1 MKIETTAQLHTQRV
15 FRVHSIERDSG
26 LPASYKQKFS
36 DSSHKA
42 HTRFIATKIYQDMEK
57 HRASVETSPTTSR
70 RWVWELIQN
79 AKDVNIDG
87 KVRVRIDSD
96 LEDPEAH
103 VTFSHSGGAFTTE
116 NIRFLIEQVSSK
128 ERTKDSTGRPTA
140 TGRFGTGFLTTHL
153 LSETVTVKGVV
164 QEDDLTPRQFELTL
178 DRSGDESDIIAS
190 VEAAKQS
197 MDDLDDLPPY
207 KKYVDGAFNT
217 SFRYELADDTG
228 KKVARAGLTDLDLCL
243 PYTLAFVSAI
253 ESVDYWGHLV
263 SLQESDEGR
272 ADGEVQILAV
282 TTVDAKGETE
292 TSFIAVLRNGL
303 TTIAIPIEHTEN
315 GPRILPLR
323 PEVPRLFC
331 DFPLLG
337 TESFPFPVIINN
349 PNFNPTEPRDGIFL
363 TKNERSAQSDENRAI
378 VKGAYA
384 LYLMLLDYAS
394 TNEFE
399 HLHLLASAK
408 TMPAFEWA
416 DQKWYT
422 SEILKPMQATLLQ
435 KKIVRTAADTVEA
448 IRASDGTNNIWF
460 PSNPNPVIRRR
471 IWRCCSTWVPHWLPA
486 KPDVDAWYNIIWPEC
501 KRLTLDE
508 VARLIEEDDTI
519 EKLDS
524 ELAQGKDVHEWLN
537 EFYATLKLS
546 DQEFLAVV
554 AKRRIFPNQNGTFK
568 KKADL
573 SSDAGDIDPALLHI
587 LKLLGTD
594 LREHLLDPAI
604 DTVFDDLAQKD
615 GSFVVSQITAA
626 VSKII
631 NDQNA
636 MDQRRPALSALLV
649 WFHQHK
655 AKAEKLFAVLYQQKH
670 RLIDD
675 EEMIENAKHADELK
689 QLFSRFNVKNADD
702 LAAVIEKSASAAQ
715 LLPVTQ
721 QIIASMGITSVEE
734 WEKALEDKDL
744 AALFD
749 HQSMPTTDM
758 FLIAQSLI
766 KKAKARVKAH
776 LSKLKGYDLTDI
788 DDTAPSIFAGVKHD
802 GREIQIVVRPAYDG
816 TVIIYYDS
824 EKDVLDFVEHE
835 LWVDTATGVRRITFG
850 HILKTTE
857 IRRFPI

>member
-1 MKIETTAQLHTQRV
+1 
-15 FRVHSIERDSG
+15 
-26 LPASYKQKFS
+26 
-36 DSSHKA
+36 
-42 HTRFIATKIYQDMEK
+42 MEK

-79 AKDVNIDG
+79 AKDVSLDG
-87 KVRVRIDSD
+87 KVRVRIDAD
-96 LEDPEAH
+96 LDDPDAH
-103 VTFSHSGGAFTTE
+103 VTFRHNGSAFTTE

-128 ERTKDSTGRPTA
+128 ERTKDSTGRPTT

-153 LSETVTVKGVV
+153 LSENVTVNGVV
-164 QEDDLTPRQFELTL
+164 QEDDLTPRQFELSL
-178 DRSGDESDIIAS
+178 DRSGDEFDIIAS
-190 VEAAKQS
+190 VEAAKKS

-207 KKYVDGAFNT
+207 KRYVEGALNT
-217 SFRYELADDTG
+217 SFRYDLADDTG
-228 KKVARAGLTDLDLCL
+228 KKVARAGLTDLDVCL
-243 PYTLAFVSAI
+243 PYTLAFVSQI
-253 ESVDYWGHLV
+253 ESVDYCGHLV
-263 SLQESDEGR
+263 SLEESDEER
-272 ADGEVQILAV
+272 KDGKVQILSVSTA
-282 TTVDAKGETE
+282 DAKEETE
-292 TSFIAVLRNGL
+292 TSSIAVLSDGL
-303 TTIAIPIEHTEN
+303 TSIAIPIERTEE
-315 GPRILPLR
+315 GVRIVPLR
-323 PEVPRLFC
+323 PELPRLFC

-378 VKGAYA
+378 IEEAYA
-384 LYLMLLDYAS
+384 LYIVLLDYAAKS
-394 TNEFE
+394 EWEN
-399 HLHLLASAK
+399 LHVLASAK
-408 TMPAFEWA
+408 PMPAFEWA

-422 SEILKPMQATLLQ
+422 TEILKPMQATLLQ
-435 KKIVRTAADTVEA
+435 RKIVRTAADRIEA

-460 PSNPNPVIRRR
+460 PSNTNPVIRRR

-486 KPDVDAWYNIIWPEC
+486 KPDVDAWYDIIWPEC

-524 ELAQGKDVHEWLN
+524 ELAEGKEIREWLN

-546 DQEFLAVV
+546 DPDFLAVV

-573 SSDAGDIDPALLHI
+573 SRDAGDIDPALLDI
-587 LKLLGTD
+587 LKLLGND

-604 DTVFDDLAQKD
+604 NTVFDDLAQKD
-615 GSFVVSQITAA
+615 GSFVVTQITAA

-675 EEMIENAKHADELK
+675 EEMIENAKHADDLK
-689 QLFSRFNVKNADD
+689 QLFNRFNVKNVDD
-702 LAAVIEKSASAAQ
+702 LTAVIEKSAAATK

-721 QIIASMGITSVEE
+721 QIIASMGITSLEE

-758 FLIAQSLI
+758 FLFAQSLI

-802 GREIQIVVRPAYDG
+802 GREVQIVVRPAYDG

-835 LWVDTATGVRRITFG
+835 LWVDTLTGVRRITFG

>member
-1 MKIETTAQLHTQRV
+1 
-15 FRVHSIERDSG
+15 

-36 DSSHKA
+36 DSSDKA

-96 LEDPEAH
+96 LEDPDAH

-153 LSETVTVKGVV
+153 LSETVTVNGVV
-164 QEDDLTPRQFELTL
+164 QEDDLTPRQFELSL
-178 DRSGDESDIIAS
+178 DRSGNESNIIVS
-190 VEAAKQS
+190 VAAAKQS

-228 KKVARAGLTDLDLCL
+228 KKVARAGFKDLDVCL
-243 PYTLAFVSAI
+243 PYTLAFVSAV
-253 ESVDYWGHLV
+253 ESVNYQGHLV
-263 SLQESDEGR
+263 SLQEPDEER
-272 ADGEVQILAV
+272 ADGEVQFLSV
-282 TTVDAKGETE
+282 TSVDGEGETE
-292 TSFIAVLRNGL
+292 SSSLAVLSLGL
-303 TTIAIPIEHTEN
+303 TTIAIAIELTDD
-315 GPRILPLR
+315 GARILPLR
-323 PEVPRLFC
+323 PQVPRLFC

-349 PNFNPTEPRDGIFL
+349 PTFNPTEPRDGVIL
-363 TKNERSAQSDENRAI
+363 TKNERSGTECDENRTI
-378 VKGAYA
+378 IEEAYA
-384 LYLMLLDYAS
+384 LYQVLLDHAS
-394 TNEFE
+394 TNEWE
-399 HLHLLASAK
+399 NLHLLAAAK
-408 TMPAFEWA
+408 PMPAFEWT

-422 SEILKPMQATLLQ
+422 AEILKPMQATLLQ

-460 PSNPNPVIRRR
+460 PSNTNPVIRRR

-486 KPDVDAWYNIIWPEC
+486 KPDVDAWYEIIWPEC

-519 EKLDS
+519 EKLDG
-524 ELAQGKDVHEWLN
+524 ELAEGVDVYEWLN
-537 EFYATLKLS
+537 EFYKTLKLS
-546 DQEFLAVV
+546 DQEFLSVV

-568 KKADL
+568 KKAEL
-573 SSDAGDIDPALLHI
+573 ARDAGDIDAALLDI
-587 LKLLGTD
+587 LRLLGTD
-594 LREHLLDPAI
+594 LRDLLLDPAI
-604 DTVFDDLAQKD
+604 DTVLDDLPQRD
-615 GSFVVSQITAA
+615 GGFVVNQITAA

-649 WFHQHK
+649 WFHQHPK
-655 AKAEKLFAVLYQQKH
+655 SAKKLFPNLYEQRH

-675 EEMIENAKHADELK
+675 ETMIENAKQADQLK
-689 QLFSRFNVKNADD
+689 QILTQFKMKDVDALQAVLEKH
-702 LAAVIEKSASAAQ
+702 AAGSQ
-715 LLPVTQ
+715 LLPITEK
-721 QIIASMGITSVEE
+721 IIASLGITSLKD
-734 WEKALEDKDL
+734 WERALEDQDL
-744 AALFD
+744 AALYG
-749 HQSMPTTDM
+749 HQSMPTKDM
-758 FLIAQSLI
+758 FILAQSYI
-766 KKAKARVKAH
+766 KKAKARVTAH
-776 LSKLKGYDLTDI
+776 LKTLDEYDLTDI
-788 DDTAPSIFAGVKHD
+788 EEIATTVYAGVKHD
-802 GREIQIVVRPAYDG
+802 GRDVYIVVRPAYDG
-816 TVIIYYDS
+816 TVIIYYQS
-824 EKDVLDFVEHE
+824 EKDTLDYVEHE
-835 LWVDTATGVRRITFG
+835 LWVDTGTEVKRITFG
-850 HILKTTE
+850 HILKKNA